1 MSIHLFLALLH
12 VQPFSSSSRTIISS
26 VTVMFAAP
34 ILRNAASSS
43 SATASA
49 FSQAHK
55 SYVKSL
61 YRRYLKNSLD
71 WCIRRDIWRDRAI
84 EIRVEF
90 ERHRNVR
97 NPRELANLFEK
108 AEREL
113 KRNQHP
119 DPHRRKFLPLSFTG
133 DRWVSLAWRSS
144 SCTATRY
151 CSGLFCRGRFRTA
164 TQTEHLPL
172 KHTVTTRSRRIG
184 LRQIGFAFALS
195 RPATCHRPT
204 PIFLPTPNSICS
216 LLELQIRR

>member
-1 MSIHLFLALLH
+1 MRLRIVLHRNVSISNLAD
-12 VQPFSSSSRTIISS
+12 SSALIITTCLS
-26 VTVMFAAP
+26 VTIFPRPPSTITDMFAAP

-71 WCIRRDIWRDRAI
+71 WCIRRDVWRDRAI

-113 KRNQHP
+113 KRTQHP
-119 DPHRRKFLPLSFTG
+119 DPHRRKFSVPFAFTG
-133 DRWVSLAWRSS
+133 YRWVGWLPIACMVWIGSPRDVSPTRSS
-144 SCTATRY
+144 ILSKIMHKGWRRAI
-151 CSGLFCRGRFRTA
+151 SFI
-164 TQTEHLPL
+164 
-172 KHTVTTRSRRIG
+172 VRSSNRCPVPR
-184 LRQIGFAFALS
+184 LDKMS
-195 RPATCHRPT
+195 
-204 PIFLPTPNSICS
+204 S
-216 LLELQIRR
+216 